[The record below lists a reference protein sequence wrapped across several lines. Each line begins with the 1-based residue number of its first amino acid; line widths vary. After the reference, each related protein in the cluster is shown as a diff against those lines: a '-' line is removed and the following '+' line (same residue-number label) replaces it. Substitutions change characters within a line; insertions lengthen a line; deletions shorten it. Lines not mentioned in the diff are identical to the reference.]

1 MRRCYL
7 IGYPVG
13 HSMSALMHNA
23 AFEELGLG
31 YHYELKS
38 VRPEA
43 LGRFTAYE
51 MRGEAV
57 RGANVTI
64 PHKVSII
71 GHLDEVDPEAA
82 AIGAVNTIVNEG
94 GRLKGYNTD
103 GRGAMRALEEAY
115 GDLRGVKSVLIGA
128 GGAARAIRRHLSMAV
143 DELSILNRTAS
154 RAESLA
160 SALKS
165 LPGCNASVT
174 AAALTRENLRSELV
188 EADVLINA
196 TPLGMTPDTDKSPVD
211 SDLLH
216 PGLLVFD
223 TVYNP
228 LKTRLLREAEEAGV
242 RTLTGAKMLAYQ
254 GVASFELWTGV
265 GAPEELMFEVVVDAL
280 RRDRR

>member
-1 MRRCYL
+1 MRLCYL

-13 HSMSALMHNA
+13 HSMSALMQNA

-31 YHYELKS
+31 YRYELKS
-38 VRPEA
+38 VRPGA
-43 LGRFTAYE
+43 LARFAADE

-64 PHKVSII
+64 PHKVSIM

-94 GRLKGYNTD
+94 GRLRGYNTD

-115 GDLRGVKSVLIGA
+115 GDLRGVRVVVIGA
-128 GGAARAIRRHLSMAV
+128 GGAARAIGRHLSMV
-143 DELSILNRTAS
+143 VEGLSILNRTAS

-160 SALKS
+160 GGLRSLLGCSAS
-165 LPGCNASVT
+165 LT

-196 TPLGMTPDTDKSPVD
+196 TPLGMTPYTDESPVD

-223 TVYNP
+223 VVYNP
-228 LKTRLLREAEEAGV
+228 LKTRLLREAEEAGA
-242 RTLTGAKMLAYQ
+242 RSLTGAKMLAYQ
-254 GVASFELWTGV
+254 GAASFELWTGV
-265 GAPEELMFEVVVDAL
+265 KAPEELMLEVVVDAL

>member
-1 MRRCYL
+1 MRLCYL

-23 AFEELGLG
+23 AFQELGLG
-31 YHYELKS
+31 YHYVLKS
-38 VRPEA
+38 VRPKA
-43 LGRFTAYE
+43 LGRFTADE
-51 MRGEAV
+51 MRVDAV
-57 RGANVTI
+57 RGASVTI
-64 PHKVSII
+64 PHKVSIM
-71 GHLDEVDPEAA
+71 GYLDEVDPEAA

-103 GRGAMRALEEAY
+103 GRGAMRALQEAY
-115 GDLRGVKSVLIGA
+115 GDLRGAKAVVIGA
-128 GGAARAIRRHLSMAV
+128 GGAARAIGYHLSMVV
-143 DELSILNRTAS
+143 DELSILNRTVS

-160 SALKS
+160 SGLKL

-174 AAALTRENLRSELV
+174 AAALTRENLRSKLI

-196 TPLGMTPDTDKSPVD
+196 TPLGMTPETDKSPVD

-216 PGLLVFD
+216 PSLLVFD

-228 LKTRLLREAEEAGV
+228 LKTRLLREAEEAGA

-254 GVASFELWTGV
+254 GTASFELWTGV
-265 GAPEELMFEVVVDAL
+265 RAPEELMLEVVVDAL
-280 RRDRR
+280 RSDRH

>member
-7 IGYPVG
+7 IGYPVE

-23 AFEELGLG
+23 AFKELGLG
-31 YHYELKS
+31 YIYELKS
-38 VRPEA
+38 VRPEE
-43 LGRFTAYE
+43 LRRFTADE
-51 MRGEAV
+51 MRGETV

-64 PHKVSII
+64 PHKVSIM
-71 GHLDEVDPEAA
+71 GHLDEVDPETA

-94 GRLKGYNTD
+94 GWLKGYNTD
-103 GRGAMRALEEAY
+103 GRGAMRALEEAC
-115 GDLRGVKSVLIGA
+115 GDLRGAKVVVIGA
-128 GGAARAIRRHLSMAV
+128 GGAARAIGRHLSIVV
-143 DELSILNRTAS
+143 DKLSILNRTAS

-160 SALKS
+160 SDLKS

-174 AAALTRENLRSELV
+174 PAALTRENLRSELV

-228 LKTRLLREAEEAGV
+228 LKTRLLREAEEAGA

-254 GVASFELWTGV
+254 GAASFELWTGV
-265 GAPEELMFEVVVDAL
+265 RAPEELMFEVVVNAL

>member
-1 MRRCYL
+1 
-7 IGYPVG
+7 
-13 HSMSALMHNA
+13 MSALMHNA
-23 AFEELGLG
+23 AFEELDLG
-31 YHYELKS
+31 YLYELKS

-43 LGRFTAYE
+43 LGRFTANE
-51 MRGEAV
+51 MRRESI

-64 PHKVSII
+64 PHKVSVME
-71 GHLDEVDPEAA
+71 HLDEVDPEAA

-94 GRLKGYNTD
+94 GWLKGYNTD

-115 GDLRGVKSVLIGA
+115 GDLRGTKAVVIGA
-128 GGAARAIRRHLSMAV
+128 GGAARAIGYHLSMV
-143 DELSILNRTAS
+143 VEELSILNRTAS

-160 SALKS
+160 SGLKS

-174 AAALTRENLRSELV
+174 AAALMCENLRSRLV

-196 TPLGMTPDTDKSPVD
+196 TPLGITPDTDKSPVD

-216 PGLLVFD
+216 SGLLVFD

-228 LKTRLLREAEEAGV
+228 LKTRLLREAEEAGA

-254 GVASFELWTGV
+254 GASSFELWTGLR
-265 GAPEELMFEVVVDAL
+265 APEELMFEVVADAL

>member
-13 HSMSALMHNA
+13 HSMSALMHNV

-31 YHYELKS
+31 YHYELKP
-38 VRPEA
+38 VRPGA
-43 LGRFTAYE
+43 LGRFTADE

-64 PHKVSII
+64 PHKVSIM

-94 GRLKGYNTD
+94 GWLMGYNTD

-115 GDLRGVKSVLIGA
+115 GDLRGAKAVVIGA
-128 GGAARAIRRHLSMAV
+128 GGAARAIGRHLSMAV

-160 SALKS
+160 SGLVS

-174 AAALTRENLRSELV
+174 AAALTRDNLRSKLV

-228 LKTRLLREAEEAGV
+228 LKTRLLREAEEAGA

-254 GVASFELWTGV
+254 GAASFELWTGAR
-265 GAPEELMFEVVVDAL
+265 APEELMFEVVVDAL
-280 RRDRR
+280 RRDRL

>member
-7 IGYPVG
+7 IGYPVE

-31 YHYELKS
+31 YLYELKS

-43 LGRFTAYE
+43 LGRFTADE

-64 PHKVSII
+64 PHKVSIM
-71 GHLDEVDPEAA
+71 GHLDEAYPEAA

-94 GRLKGYNTD
+94 GWLKGYNTD
-103 GRGAMRALEEAY
+103 GRGAMRALEETY
-115 GDLRGVKSVLIGA
+115 GDLRGAKVILVGA
-128 GGAARAIRRHLSMAV
+128 GGAARAIGRHLSIVV

-154 RAESLA
+154 RAESLV
-160 SALKS
+160 SGLKS
-165 LPGCNASVT
+165 LSGCNSTVT
-174 AAALTRENLRSELV
+174 PAALTRENLKSRLV

-228 LKTRLLREAEEAGV
+228 LKTRLLREAEEAGA

-254 GVASFELWTGV
+254 GAASFELWTGV
-265 GAPEELMFEVVVDAL
+265 RAPEELMFEVVVDAL

>member
-7 IGYPVG
+7 IGYPVE

-43 LGRFTAYE
+43 LGRFTADE
-51 MRGEAV
+51 MRDDAV

-64 PHKVSII
+64 PHKVSIMR
-71 GHLDEVDPEAA
+71 HLDEVDPEAA

-94 GRLKGYNTD
+94 GWLKGYNTD
-103 GRGAMRALEEAY
+103 GRGAMRALEEAH
-115 GDLRGVKSVLIGA
+115 GDLRGMKSVMIGA
-128 GGAARAIRRHLSMAV
+128 GGAARAIGRHLSTVV

-160 SALKS
+160 SGLVS

-174 AAALTRENLRSELV
+174 AAALTRENLRSKLV

-228 LKTRLLREAEEAGV
+228 LKTRLLREAEEAGA

-254 GVASFELWTGV
+254 GAASFELWTGAR
-265 GAPEELMFEVVVDAL
+265 APEELMFEVVVDAL
-280 RRDRR
+280 RRDRL

>member
-23 AFEELGLG
+23 AFRELDLG

-43 LGRFTAYE
+43 LGRFTTDE
-51 MRGEAV
+51 MRREV
-57 RGANVTI
+57 VKGASVTI
-64 PHKVSII
+64 PHKVSIM
-71 GHLDEVDPEAA
+71 GYLDEVDLEAI

-94 GRLKGYNTD
+94 GWLKGYNTD

-115 GDLRGVKSVLIGA
+115 GDLRGAKAVVIGA
-128 GGAARAIRRHLSMAV
+128 GGAAKAIGYHLSMVV
-143 DELSILNRTAS
+143 DELSILNRTMS

-160 SALKS
+160 SDLKS
-165 LPGCNASVT
+165 LPICSASVT
-174 AAALTRENLRSELV
+174 VAALTRENLRNKLAK
-188 EADVLINA
+188 ADVLINA

-228 LKTRLLREAEEAGV
+228 LKTKLLRDAEEAGA
-242 RTLTGAKMLAYQ
+242 RTLIGTKMLVYQ
-254 GVASFELWTGV
+254 GVVSFELWTGV
-265 GAPEELMFEVVVDAL
+265 EAPEELMFEVVVDAL

>member
-1 MRRCYL
+1 MRLCYL

-23 AFEELGLG
+23 AFQELGLG
-31 YHYELKS
+31 YHYVLKS
-38 VRPEA
+38 VRPKA
-43 LGRFTAYE
+43 LGRFTADE
-51 MRGEAV
+51 MRVDAV
-57 RGANVTI
+57 RGASVTI
-64 PHKVSII
+64 PHKVSIM
-71 GHLDEVDPEAA
+71 GYLDEVDPEAA

-103 GRGAMRALEEAY
+103 GRGAMRALQEAY
-115 GDLRGVKSVLIGA
+115 GDLRGAKAVVIGA
-128 GGAARAIRRHLSMAV
+128 GGAARAIGYHLSMVV
-143 DELSILNRTAS
+143 DELSILNRTVS

-160 SALKS
+160 SGLKL

-174 AAALTRENLRSELV
+174 AAALTRENLRSKLI

-196 TPLGMTPDTDKSPVD
+196 TPLGMTPETDKSPVD

-216 PGLLVFD
+216 PSLLVFD

-228 LKTRLLREAEEAGV
+228 LKTRLLREAEEAGA

-254 GVASFELWTGV
+254 GTASFELWTGV
-265 GAPEELMFEVVVDAL
+265 RAPEELMLEVVVDAL
-280 RRDRR
+280 RSDQH

>member
-7 IGYPVG
+7 IGYPVE
-13 HSMSALMHNA
+13 HSMSALMQNA

-43 LGRFTAYE
+43 LGRFTADE

-64 PHKVSII
+64 PYKVSIMR
-71 GHLDEVDPEAA
+71 HLDEVDPEAA

-94 GRLKGYNTD
+94 GGLNGYNTD
-103 GRGAMRALEEAY
+103 GKGAMRALEEAY
-115 GDLRGVKSVLIGA
+115 GDLRGAKAVVIGA
-128 GGAARAIRRHLSMAV
+128 GGAARAIGRHLSTLV

-160 SALKS
+160 SDLKS

-174 AAALTRENLRSELV
+174 PVALTRENLKSRLV

-228 LKTRLLREAEEAGV
+228 LKTRLLRDAEEMGA

-254 GVASFELWTGV
+254 GAASFELWTGV
-265 GAPEELMFEVVVDAL
+265 KAPEELMFEVVVNAL
-280 RRDRR
+280 RRDRC

>member
-13 HSMSALMHNA
+13 HSMSALMQNA

-31 YHYELKS
+31 YRYELKP

-43 LGRFTAYE
+43 LGGFTADE

-64 PHKVSII
+64 PHKVSIM

-115 GDLRGVKSVLIGA
+115 GDLRGAKSVVIGA
-128 GGAARAIRRHLSMAV
+128 GGAARAIGRHLSMV
-143 DELSILNRTAS
+143 VEELSILNRTVS
-154 RAESLA
+154 RADSLA
-160 SALKS
+160 SGLRS
-165 LPGCNASVT
+165 LPGCSASVT

-228 LKTRLLREAEEAGV
+228 LKTRLLREAEEAGA
-242 RTLTGAKMLAYQ
+242 RTLTGAKMLAFQ
-254 GVASFELWTGV
+254 GAASFELWTGV
-265 GAPEELMFEVVVDAL
+265 RAPEELMLEVVVDAM

>member
-7 IGYPVG
+7 IGYPVE

-31 YHYELKS
+31 YLYELKS

-43 LGRFTAYE
+43 LERFTADE
-51 MRGEAV
+51 MRREAV

-64 PHKVSII
+64 PHKVSIM
-71 GHLDEVDPEAA
+71 GHLDEADPEAA

-94 GRLKGYNTD
+94 GWLKGYNTD
-103 GRGAMRALEEAY
+103 GRGAMRALEDAY
-115 GDLRGVKSVLIGA
+115 GDLRCAKVILVGA
-128 GGAARAIRRHLSMAV
+128 GGAARAIGRHLSMVV

-160 SALKS
+160 SGLES
-165 LPGCNASVT
+165 LSVCNASVT
-174 AAALTRENLRSELV
+174 AAALTRENLRSRLV

-228 LKTRLLREAEEAGV
+228 LKTRLLREAEEAGA

-254 GVASFELWTGV
+254 GAASFELWTGV
-265 GAPEELMFEVVVDAL
+265 RAPEELMFEVIVNAL
-280 RRDRR
+280 RRDCR

>member
-1 MRRCYL
+1 MRLCYL
-7 IGYPVG
+7 VGYPVE

-31 YHYELKS
+31 YHYEVKS
-38 VRPEA
+38 VRPKA
-43 LGRFTAYE
+43 LGMFTADE
-51 MRGEAV
+51 MRREAV

-64 PHKVSII
+64 PHKVSIMR
-71 GHLDEVDPEAA
+71 HLDKVDPEAA

-94 GRLKGYNTD
+94 GWLKGYNTD
-103 GRGAMRALEEAY
+103 GRGAMRALEEAF
-115 GDLRGVKSVLIGA
+115 GDLRGAKVVVIGA
-128 GGAARAIRRHLSMAV
+128 GGAARAIGRHLSMVV
-143 DELSILNRTAS
+143 DELSILNRMAS

-160 SALKS
+160 SGLRS

-196 TPLGMTPDTDKSPVD
+196 TPLGMTPDTNKSPVD

-228 LKTRLLREAEEAGV
+228 LKTRLLREAEEAGA
-242 RTLTGAKMLAYQ
+242 RTLTGAKMLIYQ

-265 GAPEELMFEVVVDAL
+265 RAPEELMLEVVADAL

>member
-7 IGYPVG
+7 IGYPVE

-43 LGRFTAYE
+43 LGRFTADE
-51 MRGEAV
+51 IRREEV
-57 RGANVTI
+57 RGVNVTI
-64 PHKVSII
+64 PHKVSIM
-71 GHLDEVDPEAA
+71 GYLDEANPEAA

-94 GRLKGYNTD
+94 GWLKGYNTD
-103 GRGAMRALEEAY
+103 GKGAMRALEEAY
-115 GDLRGVKSVLIGA
+115 GDLRGAKVVVIGA
-128 GGAARAIRRHLSMAV
+128 GGAARAIGRHLSIVV
-143 DELSILNRTAS
+143 DKLSILNRTAS

-160 SALKS
+160 SDLKS
-165 LPGCNASVT
+165 LTGCNASVT
-174 AAALTRENLRSELV
+174 TAALTRENLKSRLV

-228 LKTRLLREAEEAGV
+228 LKTRLLREAEEAEA

-254 GVASFELWTGV
+254 GAASFELWTGV
-265 GAPEELMFEVVVDAL
+265 RAPEELMFEVVVNAL
-280 RRDRR
+280 RRDRH

>member
-1 MRRCYL
+1 MRLCYL
-7 IGYPVG
+7 IGYPVE

-38 VRPEA
+38 VRPKA
-43 LGRFTAYE
+43 LGRFTADE
-51 MRGEAV
+51 MRREAV

-64 PHKVSII
+64 PHKVSIMR
-71 GHLDEVDPEAA
+71 HLDKVDPEAA

-94 GRLKGYNTD
+94 GWLKGYNTD
-103 GRGAMRALEEAY
+103 GRGAMRALEEAC
-115 GDLRGVKSVLIGA
+115 GDLRGAKVVVIGA
-128 GGAARAIRRHLSMAV
+128 GGAARAIGRHLSMVV
-143 DELSILNRTAS
+143 DELSILNRMAS

-160 SALKS
+160 SGLRS

-174 AAALTRENLRSELV
+174 AAALTRENLRSKLV

-228 LKTRLLREAEEAGV
+228 LKTRLLREAEEAGA

-254 GVASFELWTGV
+254 GAASFELWTGV
-265 GAPEELMFEVVVDAL
+265 RAPEELMFEVVVDAL
-280 RRDRR
+280 RRDCR

>member
-1 MRRCYL
+1 MMLCYL

-13 HSMSALMHNA
+13 HSMSALMQNA

-31 YHYELKS
+31 YSYELRP

-43 LGRFTAYE
+43 LGRFTADE
-51 MRGEAV
+51 MRAEAV

-64 PHKVSII
+64 PHKVSIM

-103 GRGAMRALEEAY
+103 GRGAMRALVEAY
-115 GDLRGVKSVLIGA
+115 GDLRSVKAVLVGA
-128 GGAARAIRRHLSMAV
+128 GGAARAIGHHLSMVV

-160 SALKS
+160 NDLKS
-165 LPGCNASVT
+165 LPGCNASVKS
-174 AAALTRENLRSELV
+174 AALTRENLGSELD
-188 EADVLINA
+188 EADILINA
-196 TPLGMTPDTDKSPVD
+196 TPLGMTPDTDKSPAD

-216 PGLLVFD
+216 PSLLVFD
-223 TVYNP
+223 AVYNP
-228 LKTRLLREAEEAGV
+228 LKTRLLREAEEAGA
-242 RTLTGAKMLAYQ
+242 RTLTGARMLAFQ
-254 GVASFELWTGV
+254 GAASFELWTGV
-265 GAPEELMFEVVVDAL
+265 RAPEELMLEVVVDAL